1 MPNIQFLKQ
10 ESQWII
16 KNSQHDSHVIV
27 AGDMNCVYDKNDR
40 SSGKIDKR
48 GKYFLQLQSDIK
60 TVNPQGKAYI
70 YIPSGDRK
78 EESRIDYIMSTDAL
92 KKIVSSVDIITAPVP
107 DHKAVVT
114 PGEVEVTGISTTLY

>member
-60 TVNPQGKAYI
+60 TVNPQG
-70 YIPSGDRK
+70 